1 MNLKGRKSKTKS
13 RTLKNPAKAEP
24 TGQEINYEITMKLVF
39 TAVSKRLFYFR
50 MHISKFVLEKD
61 CIPLNP
67 YMLWEYFMLDTI
79 ERDKIREANNTL
91 VEKADELWVFG
102 EVSDGVLA
110 EIKLAKERQK
120 PIKYFAVVGSKEI
133 KEISKDEIEFEKELE
148 NTSKDEL

>member
-1 MNLKGRKSKTKS
+1 
-13 RTLKNPAKAEP
+13 
-24 TGQEINYEITMKLVF
+24 
-39 TAVSKRLFYFR
+39 

-120 PIKYFAVVGSKEI
+120 PIKYFAVVDSKEI

>member
-13 RTLKNPAKAEP
+13 RTLKDPAEAEP

-79 ERDKIREANNTL
+79 ERDKIR
-91 VEKADELWVFG
+91 
-102 EVSDGVLA
+102 DGFLGMLA
-110 EIKLAKERQK
+110 M
-120 PIKYFAVVGSKEI
+120 
-133 KEISKDEIEFEKELE
+133 EFWQRL
-148 NTSKDEL
+148 S